1 MQRATFVAE
10 ICTIYACAIT
20 PVRPE
25 NQRAKTDCRASLVL
39 SATSTS
45 PILQLKCCSV
55 DNATRQPRT
64 YYLAVDAGGTKAEF
78 LLADDSSELARARVG
93 SIKILN
99 TAADLAAANF
109 AQAAQQLE
117 QLSGVSLTQV
127 TRTCIGTAGFSA
139 PSVIAWLREQHA
151 RRIGGDLI
159 LCGDEEIALD
169 AAFQGGRGILA
180 LAGTGS
186 NIIGR
191 TADGRRVGAGGW
203 GPVLGD
209 EGSGHWIGLEAV
221 RALFRAIDEGRET
234 ILEQPILNAWGLDSR
249 EQLIQVGNSVGPLKF
264 AELTRA
270 VVECATEGDA
280 LASEVLR
287 SAGEEMA
294 RFVALVIRRMQE
306 MEPQQPAPPEVAIA
320 GSILHSIPAVRSAM
334 TSALRRSWPNI
345 VVHSQAV
352 DAVLGALWRAR
363 VAAR

>member
-1 MQRATFVAE
+1 MQNANHS
-10 ICTIYACAIT
+10 
-20 PVRPE
+20 RP
-25 NQRAKTDCRASLVL
+25 K
-39 SATSTS
+39 
-45 PILQLKCCSV
+45 
-55 DNATRQPRT
+55 

-78 LLADDSSELARARVG
+78 LLADDSAELARVRVG

-99 TAADLAAANF
+99 TASEVAVANF
-109 AQAAQQLE
+109 AEAANRLE
-117 QLSGVSLTQV
+117 QLSAVSLLQV
-127 TRTCIGTAGFSA
+127 SRTCIGTAGFSA

-151 RRIGGDLI
+151 KRIGGELI

-169 AAFQGGRGILA
+169 AAFQGGRGVLA

-191 TADGRRVGAGGW
+191 TADGRHVGAGGW

-234 ILEQPILNAWGLDSR
+234 IIEQPILNAWGLASR

-264 AELTRA
+264 AELTHA
-270 VVECATEGDA
+270 VAECATQGDA

-294 RFVALVIRRMQE
+294 RFVALAIRRMQE
-306 MEPQQPAPPEVAIA
+306 MEPQQSEPPEVAIA

-334 TSALRRSWPNI
+334 TTALRRSWPNI
-345 VVHSQAV
+345 AVHSHAV

-363 VAAR
+363 TSTH